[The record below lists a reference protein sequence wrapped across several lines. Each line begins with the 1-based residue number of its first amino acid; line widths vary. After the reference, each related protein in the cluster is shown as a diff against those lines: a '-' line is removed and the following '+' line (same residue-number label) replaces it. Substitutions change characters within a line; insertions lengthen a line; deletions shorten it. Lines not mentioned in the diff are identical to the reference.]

1 MTKKLDGAL
10 IGYGLAGAAF
20 HAPLMSVTPG
30 LRLAAIVTSDPRR
43 RAQATRS
50 HPDALVLDDAE
61 QVWERADDLDVVVI
75 AAANRAHARLASAA
89 LRAGLAVV
97 VDKPLA
103 ATAEQARGLVDLA
116 ARHGRLLTVF
126 HNRRWDGDFLTL
138 EDLVAAGRLGRVHRF
153 ESRFERWRP
162 QLKPGWRES
171 AAPEDAGG
179 ILYDLGSHL
188 IDQALCLFGPARRVY
203 AEIDVRRQ
211 AAEVEDDAFVALTH
225 DSGVRSHLWMSAL
238 AAQLA
243 PRMRVLGDEAA
254 YVKHGLDVQEAWLR
268 EGRRSSEPGW
278 GQEPPQA
285 WGQLGAG
292 DRARPV
298 QTRAG
303 SWPAFYTALV
313 DALRGHGPPPVD
325 PGDAVVGLEII
336 EAARRAAVSGTP
348 VEPRSAPGR

>member
-1 MTKKLDGAL
+1 MTKDLDGAL
-10 IGYGLAGAAF
+10 IGYGLAGAVF
-20 HAPLMSVTPG
+20 HAPLMTVTPG

-43 RAQATRS
+43 RAQAARS
-50 HPDALVLDDAE
+50 HPDALVLDDVE

-75 AAANRAHARLASAA
+75 AAANRVHAHLATAA
-89 LRAGLAVV
+89 LQAGLAAV

-103 ATAEQARGLVDLA
+103 ATAAQARGLVDLA
-116 ARHGRLLTVF
+116 ARNGRLLTVF

-203 AEIDVRRQ
+203 AEVDVRRRG
-211 AAEVEDDAFVALTH
+211 AEVDDDAFVALTH

-238 AAQLA
+238 AAQLG
-243 PRMRVLGDEAA
+243 PRMRVLGDEGA
-254 YVKHGLDVQEAWLR
+254 YVKHGLDLQETLLR
-268 EGRRSSEPGW
+268 ESRLPSEPGW
-278 GQEPPQA
+278 GREPRHA
-285 WGQLGAG
+285 WGLLGGG
-292 DRARPV
+292 DPLQPV
-298 QTRAG
+298 ETRAG

-313 DALRGHGPPPVD
+313 DALRGDGPPPVD
-325 PGDAVVGLEII
+325 PGDAVAGLEII
-336 EAARRAAVSGTP
+336 EAARRAAVSGTA
-348 VEPRSAPGR
+348 VER